1 MTEKHNYTH
10 SISSLPSDLSINH
23 VITSEAKEL
32 ILSQSISKEFQTVL
46 PYFFD
51 YKTESFPS

>member
-10 SISSLPSDLSINH
+10 SISSLLSDLSINH

-32 ILSQSISKEFQTVL
+32 ILLQSISKEFQTVL
-46 PYFFD
+46 PYFFG
-51 YKTESFPS
+51 YKTEFFPS